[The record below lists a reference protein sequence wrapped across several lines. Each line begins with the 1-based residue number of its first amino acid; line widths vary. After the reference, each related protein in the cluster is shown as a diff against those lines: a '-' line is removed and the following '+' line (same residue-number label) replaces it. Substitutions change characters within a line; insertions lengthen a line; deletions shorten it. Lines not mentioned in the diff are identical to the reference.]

1 MKCGVV
7 VILVLVLTTAL
18 VLGAPQ
24 RHAAP
29 AHLPERIDVFYDD
42 SVSLTSLEA
51 VKQTLAGRATI
62 NLYDMNAPERIED
75 ELGHGLPPDVEQSKR
90 IIMERMQAIGIEQLK
105 QRFVAAYQGVLYAQK
120 YGIDRYPAIVFDDG
134 ASVVYG
140 VADLQ
145 EALNR
150 YREWSRQR

>member
-1 MKCGVV
+1 VRCRAVG
-7 VILVLVLTTAL
+7 ISLLATTL
-18 VLGAPQ
+18 LLGAPLT
-24 RHAAP
+24 RAAP
-29 AHLPERIDVFYDD
+29 AHLPERIDIFYDD
-42 SVSLTSLEA
+42 SVSLTGLEA
-51 VKQTLAGRATI
+51 VKETLAGRTAI
-62 NLYDMNAPERIED
+62 HLYDMNAPERVED
-75 ELGHGLPPDVEQSKR
+75 ELGHGLPPDPERSKR
-90 IIMERMQAIGIEQLK
+90 ILMERMQAIGIEALK
-105 QRFVAAYQGVLYAQK
+105 RRFVAAYQGVIKSQE